1 MKVKDIKELSI
12 QDLEKK
18 IKGVESD
25 YISLKIDLISNS
37 LKDTSKVRKT
47 RKLLA
52 QFKTVLSEKKEL
64 KVEDRNKRSTKTGVV
79 LKSSGLNTVA
89 VLVEDL
95 KQHKKY
101 KKTLQSS
108 KKYLAHVEQTE
119 VSVGDKVI
127 IASCRPLSKT
137 KHWRVVSVVG
147 SKQ

>member
-1 MKVKDIKELSI
+1 M
-12 QDLEKK
+12 
-18 IKGVESD
+18 
-25 YISLKIDLISNS
+25 
-37 LKDTSKVRKT
+37 
-47 RKLLA
+47 
-52 QFKTVLSEKKEL
+52 
-64 KVEDRNKRSTKTGVV
+64 EDRNKRSTKTGVV

>member
-52 QFKTVLSEKKEL
+52 QFKTVLSEKKGAE
-64 KVEDRNKRSTKTGVV
+64 
-79 LKSSGLNTVA
+79 SG
-89 VLVEDL
+89 
-95 KQHKKY
+95 
-101 KKTLQSS
+101 
-108 KKYLAHVEQTE
+108 
-119 VSVGDKVI
+119 
-127 IASCRPLSKT
+127 R
-137 KHWRVVSVVG
+137 
-147 SKQ
+147 